1 MKQQLLNFCQFFYAV
16 FSMVVYGNLWLDSG
30 NFLFRV
36 LFTLMFIYSAY
47 LLLAI
52 VKKIRQRLEERN
64 ADRERKNAGR
74 SGL

>member
-1 MKQQLLNFCQFFYAV
+1 
-16 FSMVVYGNLWLDSG
+16 MVVYGNLWLDSG

-64 ADRERKNAGR
+64 AD
-74 SGL
+74 